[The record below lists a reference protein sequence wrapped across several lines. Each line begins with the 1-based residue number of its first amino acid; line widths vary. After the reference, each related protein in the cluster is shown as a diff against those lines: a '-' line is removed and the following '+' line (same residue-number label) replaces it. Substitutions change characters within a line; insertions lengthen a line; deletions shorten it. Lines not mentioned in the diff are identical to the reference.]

1 MFAMTIAVMCLAAPV
16 AAPAP
21 ADSAVVRYGKPLKGL
36 KTTPV
41 SEVLASAKNGDTV
54 RLEGKAEA
62 VCKAK
67 GCWVTLKD
75 GDKSV
80 HVSFDE
86 YSFVVPKDSAGKT
99 MAIEGKVKVEA
110 PDPAHA
116 AHLKGEGAGAAAASK
131 VTVEAYG
138 VEMRPAPTR

>member
-1 MFAMTIAVMCLAAPV
+1 MIAMTLAVMCLAAP
-16 AAPAP
+16 ATTTP
-21 ADSAVVRYGKPLKGL
+21 ADSAVARYGKPLKGL
-36 KTTPV
+36 KTTPL
-41 SEVLASAKNGDTV
+41 SEVLASAKDGDTV

-67 GCWVTLKD
+67 GCWVTLRD

-86 YSFVVPKDSAGKT
+86 YSFFVPKDSAGRKI
-99 MAIEGKVKVEA
+99 AIEGKVKVEA
-110 PDPAHA
+110 PDPSHVE
-116 AHLKGEGAGAAAASK
+116 HLKGEGAGAAAASK

-138 VEMRPAPTR
+138 VEMRPASKP